1 MNWRNPQVRDLVLRA
16 LQEDIGTGDITTDA
30 IVSEERQA
38 TGRIWAKADGVVAG
52 LPLLPIVFQTV
63 DPSVQVEL
71 LAADG
76 QAVAAGTTLARVKG
90 SARAILTGERV
101 ALNFLQRLSGIAT
114 RTARLVEQIRF
125 YNCRIVDTRKTAPG
139 LRILEKYA
147 VTAGGGLNHRFG
159 LYDAVL
165 IKDNHIAVAG
175 GLLEAV
181 SAVRRHL
188 GHTYKIEVEVETME
202 QLAQALESGVDIIML
217 DNMPPEMMKE
227 AVKQVDGRALVEAS
241 GGITEETLQDVAKT
255 GVDFISVGALTHDV
269 KALDISLDVELD
281 PDAVE

>member
-16 LQEDIGTGDITTDA
+16 LQEDIGTGDITTDS
-30 IVSEERQA
+30 IVAEDRQA
-38 TGRIWAKADGVVAG
+38 SARIWAKADGVVAG
-52 LPLLPIVFQTV
+52 LPLLPIVFQSL

-71 LAADG
+71 LATDG
-76 QAVAAGTTLARVKG
+76 QAVTAGTTLARVQG

-139 LRILEKYA
+139 LRMLEKYA
-147 VTAGGGLNHRFG
+147 VAAGGGLNHRFG

-165 IKDNHIAVAG
+165 IKDNHIAIAG
-175 GLLEAV
+175 GVLEAV
-181 SAVRRHL
+181 SAVRRRL
-188 GHTYKIEVEVETME
+188 GHTYKIEVEVENME

-227 AVKQVDGRALVEAS
+227 AVRQIDGRALVEAS
-241 GGITEETLQDVAKT
+241 GGITEETLQEVAKT

-269 KALDISLDVELD
+269 KALDISLDVELGQE
-281 PDAVE
+281 AAG